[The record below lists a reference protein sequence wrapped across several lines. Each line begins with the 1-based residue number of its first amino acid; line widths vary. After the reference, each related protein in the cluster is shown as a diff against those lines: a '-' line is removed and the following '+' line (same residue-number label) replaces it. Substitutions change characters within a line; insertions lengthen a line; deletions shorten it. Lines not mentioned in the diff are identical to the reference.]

1 MQAMDINQE
10 LLAVKLYE
18 MEKQYG
24 KLLSRI
30 RICGQEDREKLQ
42 GELEKAID
50 EYREHALTLQKD
62 VENSRSK
69 AVAELARTQLECS
82 RKMEELLRDGKLE
95 EYLHSADSSRAE
107 DRAEAVSLYA
117 EFAIDY
123 AVQTIQYALIS
134 ALSAMEMQLDAD
146 KPKGEA

>member
-1 MQAMDINQE
+1 MNLNQE
-10 LLAVKLYE
+10 LFAVKLYE

-30 RICGQEDREKLQ
+30 RICGQKDRKELHEELQ
-42 GELEKAID
+42 KAVD

-62 VENSRSK
+62 VESSRSK

-82 RKMEELLRDGKLE
+82 RKMEELLTDGKLE
-95 EYLHSADSSRAE
+95 EYLHSVDSNRAE

-123 AVQTIQYALIS
+123 AVQTMQYALIS
-134 ALSAMEMQLDAD
+134 ALSAMELQLDTD
-146 KPKGEA
+146 KPKGDA

>member
-1 MQAMDINQE
+1 MNLNQE

-18 MEKQYG
+18 LEKQYG

-42 GELEKAID
+42 GELEKAVD

-62 VENSRSK
+62 VENSRSR
-69 AVAELARTQLECS
+69 AVSELARAQLECS
-82 RKMEELLRDGKLE
+82 CKMEELLHDGKLE
-95 EYLHSADSSRAE
+95 EYLHSVDNNRAE

-123 AVQTIQYALIS
+123 ALQTIQYALIS

-146 KPKGEA
+146 EPKGEA

>member
-1 MQAMDINQE
+1 MNLNQE

-18 MEKQYG
+18 LEKQYG

-42 GELEKAID
+42 GELEKAVD

-62 VENSRSK
+62 VENSRSR
-69 AVAELARTQLECS
+69 AVSELARAQLECS
-82 RKMEELLRDGKLE
+82 LKMEELLHDGKLE
-95 EYLHSADSSRAE
+95 EYLHSVDNNRAE

-123 AVQTIQYALIS
+123 ALQTIQYALIS

-146 KPKGEA
+146 EPKGEA